1 MSEGRNDN
9 KQPAAA
15 AVGLHIGKPTT
26 SLTSLLRS
34 RSCPIMDTMPFCKQ
48 VFLQRR

>member
-1 MSEGRNDN
+1 MSEGRNEN
-9 KQPAAA
+9 SSRSR
-15 AVGLHIGKPTT
+15 GYWLHVAKPMT

-34 RSCPIMDTMPFCKQ
+34 RSCPIMDTMPFSKQ